1 MMNKAMNEMSVIRN
15 FNVTDFRAT
24 DNEKYNVEGHAAVF
38 NQTTTIGNWFYEVI
52 ERGAFDECDF
62 DDVLFFVNHN
72 MNKIPMARSRRNNG
86 NSTMKLEVDDVG
98 LFIRADLDIENNSE
112 ARTLHSSISRG
123 DIDGMSF
130 AFRIKEQTWE
140 NLDTD
145 MPTRRIQKIAKVFE
159 VSAVNQPAYTNTN
172 INARDKEALESAK
185 IALENARS
193 KELEN
198 SDDILEIE
206 RLRTQI
212 LMKG

>member
-1 MMNKAMNEMSVIRN
+1 MMNKQMNELSVVRS
-15 FNVTDFRAT
+15 FNVSDFRAT

-38 NQTTTIGNWFYEVI
+38 NQSTTIGNWFYEVI

-185 IALENARS
+185 IALDNARS
-193 KELEN
+193 KELDN
-198 SDDILEIE
+198 SNDNLEIE